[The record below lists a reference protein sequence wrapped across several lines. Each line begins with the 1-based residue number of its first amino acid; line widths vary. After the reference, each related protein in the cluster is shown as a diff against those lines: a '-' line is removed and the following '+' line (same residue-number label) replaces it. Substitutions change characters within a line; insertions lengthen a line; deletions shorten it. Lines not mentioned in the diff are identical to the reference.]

1 MYHEVLN
8 PGVRDRITKASDELF
23 ISELLTNTLQ
33 TRDVFRGTFA
43 VNERVSKPTVLPAGY
58 IYNTHPRSSSVVG
71 HWICIYVYMSQRKL
85 YVEFFGSYGLKPPD
99 QLLTMTQ
106 SWTRHVCWNRH
117 LYQSSTSLICGMYC
131 VYFLYYRCFGWSM
144 KQIKAHFTTNT
155 LTNDKLVQDSIFTL
169 VSH

>member
-58 IYNTHPRSSSVVG
+58 IY
-71 HWICIYVYMSQRKL
+71 ICLEY
-85 YVEFFGSYGLKPPD
+85 EFN
-99 QLLTMTQ
+99 
-106 SWTRHVCWNRH
+106 SW
-117 LYQSSTSLICGMYC
+117 S
-131 VYFLYYRCFGWSM
+131 
-144 KQIKAHFTTNT
+144 
-155 LTNDKLVQDSIFTL
+155 D
-169 VSH
+169 